1 VLGDIAFQNMIALE
15 KVKAAAGD
23 EWEDE
28 FYWLADESLAE
39 P

>member
-23 EWEDE
+23 EWEDV
-28 FYWLADESLAE
+28 
-39 P
+39 